1 MPILVVSAE
10 DGVMPQTKEHIN
22 LIASISGI
30 TQIIVFINKCDLVSD
45 IEIEFV
51 QAEVDSILE
60 SKNMTGTYIYGS
72 ALLASKAQG
81 EEYSN
86 NKYAMPAIQALCDA
100 IDKLGNTNRD
110 YDKPFVMYISD
121 TRTVVGRGVV
131 LTGRVTYGKAKKDD
145 ELYLVGMGKKTRKV
159 IVSSVQA
166 FHKEIAECRAGD
178 DVGILPRCPDI
189 KSREDVQ
196 KGEVLLHDSALKEG
210 IVTITNQFKASIYV
224 LTKDEGGRHTA
235 FVSGFQPQLFIQTAA
250 ITATIKISD
259 TKDVNNTV
267 SEGML
272 MPGDHAEVIFELQ
285 RPMAISLGTRFAG
298 RENNQTVLSGV
309 ITQLLPE
316 IK

>member
-1 MPILVVSAE
+1 MFR
-10 DGVMPQTKEHIN
+10 KEKFYC
-22 LIASISGI
+22 
-30 TQIIVFINKCDLVSD
+30 T
-45 IEIEFV
+45 
-51 QAEVDSILE
+51 
-60 SKNMTGTYIYGS
+60 TP
-72 ALLASKAQG
+72 LL
-81 EEYSN
+81 
-86 NKYAMPAIQALCDA
+86 
-100 IDKLGNTNRD
+100 R
-110 YDKPFVMYISD
+110 
-121 TRTVVGRGVV
+121 
-131 LTGRVTYGKAKKDD
+131 
-145 ELYLVGMGKKTRKV
+145 
-159 IVSSVQA
+159 
-166 FHKEIAECRAGD
+166 
-178 DVGILPRCPDI
+178 
-189 KSREDVQ
+189 
-196 KGEVLLHDSALKEG
+196 
-210 IVTITNQFKASIYV
+210 NQFKASIYV